1 MLATLLFDS
10 RGSALGHLQSQSRCA
25 AEAGEMKRRD
35 LFKGTAAVGAAAM
48 WTPSAEAT
56 RGQDFAAQAPKS
68 QFPQAP
74 GLTRYVA
81 DFVLKL
87 QYTDIPA
94 EVVALAKKS
103 ILDGFGLALAGSAS
117 ELGALSRKYV
127 QSLGI
132 AEGKSTI
139 IGSAQKTNPRFA
151 AFANGISI
159 HADDFDD
166 TQLAVAKDRVYGL
179 LTHPTAP
186 VLPALFA
193 VAESGGPTPAKDFI
207 AAYLAGV
214 ETETKIAEAISPRH
228 YEDGFH
234 SSGTCGSF
242 GSVAACA
249 RIRSLTLQQTLNAF
263 GIAAAEAAGLREN
276 FGTMT
281 KPFQPGH
288 AAENGIAAADLA
300 ALGWTAAE
308 QILEAPRG
316 FFHAYGGTYDPAAI
330 QNKLGNPWTF
340 ANPGVSIKPYP
351 SGSLTHPAMNAML
364 RLIQKNN
371 IKPGDVEK
379 IDVGTN
385 HNMPNALIHH
395 QPRTGLQAKF
405 SMEFCIAVLLLE
417 RKATIAE
424 FTDDYVNR
432 PQVQEVIR
440 RVNFYVDPVAEHA
453 GFDKMTSLVTVHLRD
468 GRMLKDQADFA
479 KGSPA
484 DPMTFEEVA
493 AKFRGSAS
501 YANWPKE
508 KTEKLIEAVSN
519 IEQSSDVRELT
530 PLLRG

>member
-1 MLATLLFDS
+1 MLA
-10 RGSALGHLQSQSRCA
+10 GSAEGLGAQDNSSRA
-25 AEAGEMKRRD
+25 AKN
-35 LFKGTAAVGAAAM
+35 L
-48 WTPSAEAT
+48 
-56 RGQDFAAQAPKS
+56 
-68 QFPQAP
+68 FPQVS

-81 DFVLKL
+81 EFVLKL
-87 QYTDIPA
+87 KYEDIPS
-94 EVVALAKKS
+94 EIVALAKKS

-117 ELGALSRKYV
+117 ELGTLSRKYV
-127 QSLGI
+127 QAVGVV
-132 AEGKSTI
+132 EGKSTI
-139 IGSAQKTNPRFA
+139 VGSTQETSPRFA

-193 VAESGGPTPAKDFI
+193 IAEASGPTSAKEFI

-249 RIRSLTLQQTLNAF
+249 RMRGLTLQQTLNAF
-263 GIAAAEAAGLREN
+263 GIAAAEAGGLREN

-288 AAENGIAAADLA
+288 AAENGIVAADLA

-330 QNKLGNPWTF
+330 LNKLGNPWTF

-351 SGSLTHPAMNAML
+351 SGSLAHPAMNAMM

-371 IKPGDVEK
+371 IKPADVQK
-379 IDVGTN
+379 VDVGTN

-395 QPRTGLQAKF
+395 QPQSGLQAKF
-405 SMEFCIAVLLLE
+405 SMEFCMAVLLLE
-417 RKATIAE
+417 RRATLAE
-424 FTDDYVNR
+424 FTDDYVKR
-432 PQVQEVIR
+432 PEVQEMIG
-440 RVNFYVDPVAEHA
+440 RVNFYVDPVAENT
-453 GFDKMTSLVTVHLRD
+453 GFDKMTSLITVHLR
-468 GRMLKDQADFA
+468 GGTILKDQADFA

-484 DPMTFEEVA
+484 DPMTLEEVA
-493 AKFRGSAS
+493 GKFRGCAAF
-501 YANWPKE
+501 ANWPKE
-508 KTEKLIEAVSN
+508 KTEKLIEAVSKL
-519 IEQSSDVRELT
+519 EQSSDVRELSA
-530 PLLRG
+530 LLRSSG

>member
-139 IGSAQKTNPRFA
+139 IGSAQKTTPRFA
-151 AFANGISI
+151 AFANGVSI

-186 VLPALFA
+186 VLPASFA
-193 VAESGGPTPAKDFI
+193 IAELEKVSGKDFML
-207 AAYLAGV
+207 AYHLGV
-214 ETETKIAEAISPRH
+214 EVETKLAEASSPRH
-228 YEDGFH
+228 YSDGFH
-234 SSGTCGSF
+234 STGTF
-242 GSVAACA
+242 GSLGSATACA
-249 RIRSLTLQQTLNAF
+249 KIRGLNLEQILTTY

-281 KPFQPGH
+281 KPFHAGH
-288 AAENGIAAADLA
+288 AAENGVTAADLA
-300 ALGWTAAE
+300 SLGWTAAE
-308 QILEAPRG
+308 QVLEAERG
-316 FFHAYGGTYDPAAI
+316 FFHAYSGSYDPSAI
-330 QNKLGNPWTF
+330 VNKLGNPWTLV
-340 ANPGVSIKPYP
+340 NPGVSLKPYP
-351 SGSLTHPAMNAML
+351 SGSLTHPAMTALL
-364 RLIQKNN
+364 RLIEKYN
-371 IKPGDVEK
+371 IAPGDVEK
-379 IDVGTN
+379 VDVGTN

-395 QPRTGLQAKF
+395 KPQTGLQGKF

-417 RKATIAE
+417 RRAVLSQ
-424 FTDDYVNR
+424 FTDTYVRR
-432 PQVQEVIR
+432 PEVQEMI
-440 RVNFYVDPVAEHA
+440 
-453 GFDKMTSLVTVHLRD
+453 
-468 GRMLKDQADFA
+468 
-479 KGSPA
+479 
-484 DPMTFEEVA
+484 
-493 AKFRGSAS
+493 
-501 YANWPKE
+501 
-508 KTEKLIEAVSN
+508 
-519 IEQSSDVRELT
+519 
-530 PLLRG
+530 

>member
-1 MLATLLFDS
+1 
-10 RGSALGHLQSQSRCA
+10 
-25 AEAGEMKRRD
+25 MKRRE
-35 LFKGTAAVGAAAM
+35 LFRGTFAIGA
-48 WTPSAEAT
+48 SATLMRPARVPGRPEST
-56 RGQDFAAQAPKS
+56 AQKDKNAFPKVS
-68 QFPQAP
+68 
-74 GLTRYVA
+74 GLTSYVA
-81 DFVLKL
+81 EFALKL
-87 QYTDIPA
+87 RYEDIPA

-117 ELGALSRKYV
+117 ELGALSREYV

-132 AEGKSTI
+132 TEGKCTI

-207 AAYLAGV
+207 ASYLAGV

-249 RIRSLTLQQTLNAF
+249 RLRGMTLPQTLNAF
-263 GIAAAEAAGLREN
+263 GIAAAEAGGLREN

-316 FFHAYGGTYDPAAI
+316 FFHAYGGSYDPAAI

-340 ANPGVSIKPYP
+340 ASPGVSIKPYP
-351 SGSLTHPAMNAML
+351 SGSLTHPAMNAMM
-364 RLIQKNN
+364 RLIEKNN
-371 IKPGDVEK
+371 IQAAEVEK
-379 IDVGTN
+379 VDVGTN

-395 QPRTGLQAKF
+395 RPQSGLQAKF
-405 SMEFCIAVLLLE
+405 SMEFCVAVLLLE
-417 RKATIAE
+417 RKATLAE
-424 FTDDYVNR
+424 FSDEYVRR
-432 PQVQEVIR
+432 PEVQELLR
-440 RVNFYVDPVAEHA
+440 RVNFYVDPVAEKA
-453 GFDKMTSLVTVHLRD
+453 GFDKMTSLITVHLRD
-468 GRMLKDQADFA
+468 GRTLKDQADFA

-484 DPMTFEEVA
+484 DPMTLEEVA
-493 AKFRGSAS
+493 AKFRGCAA
-501 YANWPKE
+501 YAKWPKE
-508 KTEKLIEAVSN
+508 KTERVVETVSKL
-519 IEQSSDVRELT
+519 EQSSDVRELSA
-530 PLLRG
+530 LLRSSS

>member
-1 MLATLLFDS
+1 
-10 RGSALGHLQSQSRCA
+10 
-25 AEAGEMKRRD
+25 MKRRE
-35 LFKGTAAVGAAAM
+35 LFRGTLAVGAAAVI
-48 WTPSAEAT
+48 TRSAEVSVA
-56 RGQDFAAQAPKS
+56 QDNARQPAKN
-68 QFPQAP
+68 QFPQVS

-81 DFVLKL
+81 EFVLKL
-87 QYTDIPA
+87 KYEDIPS
-94 EVVALAKKS
+94 EVIALAKKS

-117 ELGALSRKYV
+117 ELGVLSRKYV

-132 AEGKSTI
+132 AAGNSTI
-139 IGSAQKTNPRFA
+139 IGSSLKTSPRFA
-151 AFANGISI
+151 AFANGIFI

-193 VAESGGPTPAKDFI
+193 IAEASGPTSAKDFL

-249 RIRSLTLQQTLNAF
+249 RIRGLTLQQTLNAF
-263 GIAAAEAAGLREN
+263 GIAAAEAGGLREN

-288 AAENGIAAADLA
+288 AAENGVAAADLA

-351 SGSLTHPAMNAML
+351 SGSLTHPAMNATM

-371 IKPGDVEK
+371 IQPADVQK

-385 HNMPNALIHH
+385 HNMPDALIHH
-395 QPRTGLQAKF
+395 HPQTGLQAKF

-417 RKATIAE
+417 RKATLAE
-424 FTDDYVNR
+424 FTDEYVRR
-432 PQVQEVIR
+432 PEVQEMIR
-440 RVNFYVDPVAEHA
+440 RVNFYVDPVAENA
-453 GFDKMTSLVTVHLRD
+453 GFDKMTSLITVHLRD

-484 DPMTFEEVA
+484 DPMTFQEVA
-493 AKFRGSAS
+493 VKFRGCAA
-501 YANWPKE
+501 YATWPKE
-508 KTEKLIEAVSN
+508 KTEMLIETVSKL
-519 IEQSSDVRELT
+519 EQSSDVRELSA
-530 PLLRG
+530 LLRSSA